1 MFSTGELC
9 LSFVMY
15 SFKPSK
21 QTKILKRYVMSLSI
35 SVKCKY
41 KECISGFL
49 LSHSHSLIC
58 FLFSKYDILILYIN
72 SLLKSG
78 DISGFY
84 IASTV

>member
-1 MFSTGELC
+1 MPVICDVLF
-9 LSFVMY
+9 
-15 SFKPSK
+15 
-21 QTKILKRYVMSLSI
+21 QTIETNKDSEKVRHVMSLSI

-49 LSHSHSLIC
+49 LSHSLIC